1 MNRHLLLIG
10 LILGLASCRSS
21 KITEPAFT
29 KAPKPYILI
38 DSVLNSQFEFDWLSA
53 KISGKYKDAKQS
65 FSFKGNMKIKKD
77 SLIWMSISPGLGLEL
92 GRVIMDKDSIRFM
105 NRFEKTYYKSSYQDL
120 SVKVQS
126 PLSFQ
131 RIQALLLGNPFDEL
145 IAKKYYADVE
155 NQLFTLSS
163 LSEKQIK
170 KVKRSRRV
178 PNEEIYWAEINPV
191 NSKILSQQYKNHFLN
206 RTLAVSYQ
214 DFETHETFDFAESI
228 DLSIL
233 TDQEVNLSLS
243 YSKIH
248 LNKVQKFPF
257 NVPKSYEIIH

>member
-1 MNRHLLLIG
+1 MNRCLLLIG
-10 LILGLASCRSS
+10 LIFGLASCRSS
-21 KITEPAFT
+21 KITEPVFT
-29 KAPKPYILI
+29 KAPKAQTLI
-38 DSVLNSQFEFDWLSA
+38 DSVLNSQFEFEWLSA

-92 GRVIMDKDSIRFM
+92 GRVLMDKDSIRFM
-105 NRFEKTYYKSSYQDL
+105 NRFEKTDYKSSYHDL

-131 RIQALLLGNPFDEL
+131 RIQALLLGNPFDEFT
-145 IAKKYYADVE
+145 AKKYYADVV

-163 LSEKQIK
+163 LSAKQIK
-170 KVKRSRRV
+170 KVDRNRRKS
-178 PNEEIYWAEINPV
+178 NKEIYWAEINPM
-191 NSKILSQQYKNHFLN
+191 NSKILSQQYKNYYLN
-206 RTLAVSYQ
+206 RTLAVEYQ
-214 DFETHETFDFAESI
+214 DFEFHETFDFAESI

-233 TDQEVNLSLS
+233 TDQEVSLSLS

-248 LNKVQKFPF
+248 LNKTQKFPF
-257 NVPKSYEIIH
+257 NVPKSYEIIR

>member
-29 KAPKPYILI
+29 KVPKPHILI
-38 DSVLNSQFEFDWLSA
+38 DSVLNSKFEFDWLSA

-145 IAKKYYADVE
+145 TAKKYYADVE

-170 KVKRSRRV
+170 KVERSRRT

-206 RTLAVSYQ
+206 RTLAIAYQ

>member
-1 MNRHLLLIG
+1 MNRCLLLIG

-21 KITEPAFT
+21 KITEPVFT
-29 KAPKPYILI
+29 KAPKAQILI
-38 DSVLNSQFEFDWLSA
+38 DSVLNSQFEFEWLSA

-92 GRVIMDKDSIRFM
+92 GRVLMDKDSIRFM
-105 NRFEKTYYKSSYQDL
+105 NRFEKTYYKSSYNDL

-131 RIQALLLGNPFDEL
+131 RIQALLLGNPFDEFT
-145 IAKKYYADVE
+145 AKKYYADIV

-163 LSEKQIK
+163 LSAKQIK
-170 KVKRSRRV
+170 KVERNRRKS
-178 PNEEIYWAEINPV
+178 NEEIYWAEINPI
-191 NSKILSQQYKNHFLN
+191 NSKILSQQYKNYHLN
-206 RTLAVSYQ
+206 RTLAVEYQ
-214 DFETHETFDFAESI
+214 DFESHETFDFAESI

-233 TDQEVNLSLS
+233 TDQEVSLSLS

-257 NVPKSYEIIH
+257 NVPNSYEISH